1 MKRQLL
7 LLGALTAFLFAAAPA
22 TAQTL
27 YVHGGAGFPSSSAF
41 NDFYKTGFNA
51 GIGVGLPITSQIE
64 GVVRGSYDRFGN
76 DLGGSGAFSSYS
88 GTLNL
93 KLNGSMTNNRIH
105 PYALA
110 GGGIF
115 RLGVEENFDTELGAQ
130 FGAGLGVRTSPRI
143 TLMIEP
149 NYVLVFNEGENTQ
162 YFPVRLAAA
171 WTL

>member
-1 MKRQLL
+1 MKRLL
-7 LLGALTAFLFAAAPA
+7 LFLGVLTAFVFTAVPA

-41 NDFYKTGFNA
+41 NDFYKAGFNA
-51 GIGVGLPITSQIE
+51 GIGVGLPITSQLE
-64 GVVRGSYDRFGN
+64 GVVRGSYDRFEN
-76 DLGGSGAFSSYS
+76 DLGGIGAFSSYS

-93 KLNGSMTNNRIH
+93 KLNGPTMNNRVQ
-105 PYALA
+105 PYALG

-115 RLGVEENFDTELGAQ
+115 RLGVEESFETELGAQ
-130 FGAGLGVRTSPRI
+130 FGAGLSVRTSPRI
-143 TLMIEP
+143 NLMIEP

-171 WTL
+171 LTL

>member
-7 LLGALTAFLFAAAPA
+7 FLSALTAFLLAAAPA

-41 NDFYKTGFNA
+41 NDFYKPGFNA
-51 GIGVGLPITSQIE
+51 GIGVGLPITSRVE
-64 GVVRGSYDRFGN
+64 GVVRGSYDRFSN

-93 KLNGSMTNNRIH
+93 KLNGAMMNNRVQ
-105 PYALA
+105 PYALG

-115 RLGVEENFDTELGAQ
+115 RLGIEENFETELGVQ

-143 TLMIEP
+143 NLMIEP

-162 YFPVRLAAA
+162 YFPVRLAAG
-171 WTL
+171 LNL